1 MLKGDLRKQA
11 IIDTAEALFF
21 EKGYAKTTIQDFLD
35 ALGCSKGSFYHHYE
49 SKLQVLMELCRQKA
63 ARSFEGFKKKQIDDP
78 LERLNALIYLAM
90 PFRDGEEA
98 TIALLLPL
106 EGLTDGQM
114 VMNAILE
121 AQKELFFPEIRNILN
136 ELKEREQVY
145 FTQPMLPEI
154 LWDSYTAVYSRLMG
168 EAAAIAKGGGTG
180 TAVRLIEAERFLW
193 ERLLDAPFASMELIR
208 ADEAL
213 RTISHAVSKVKR
225 MEAGQEK

>member
-63 ARSFEGFKKKQIDDP
+63 ARSFEGFKEKQIDDP

-193 ERLLDAPFASMELIR
+193 ERLLDAPFASMELVR